1 MQLRYFPVADDLRD
15 YFGAYYI
22 FECEPPVYQPICAEL
37 GNLRFIL
44 SGDSKMHWPDGRST
58 DFPKASITGP
68 TMSAFA
74 LEALGNSRAF
84 GVGILPFGWDALF
97 GFSAE
102 RLLDRMD
109 DLESYLGQ
117 EARDFHDQLR
127 SASDEQMVAAADEFL
142 RRQVEKRKDDIK
154 RFPAPL
160 EEWLLQPDA
169 EGLDRLLE
177 MMDVSHRQID
187 RLAKYYF
194 GASPKA
200 LQRKYRALL
209 ALTRISL
216 GEAENWADA
225 GGDLYYDQS
234 HFIREFKHF
243 VGATPQD
250 FIRNRPVLL
259 AKSIELRAR
268 AMHKKPNTEQ

>member
-1 MQLRYFPVADDLRD
+1 MKLKYYPVADDLKD
-15 YFGAYYI
+15 YFGTYYV
-22 FECEPPVYQPICAEL
+22 FECDEPVYQPICAEL
-37 GNLRFIL
+37 GNIRFVT
-44 SGDSKMHWPDGRST
+44 SGDARLHWPDGRTS
-58 DFPKASITGP
+58 DFPKSSITGP
-68 TMSAFA
+68 TMSAYA
-74 LEALGNSRAF
+74 LEARSAARAF
-84 GVGILPFGWDALF
+84 GVGVLPFGWDALF

-102 RLLDRMD
+102 KLLDRLG
-109 DLESYLGQ
+109 DLETYFGD
-117 EARDFHDQLR
+117 EARATHDR
-127 SASDEQMVAAADEFL
+127 MRDSSDEEMVAAADGFL
-142 RRQVEKRKDDIK
+142 RRQVEKRRDHIK

-169 EGLDRLLE
+169 EGLNRLLE

-216 GEAENWADA
+216 GEAENWAEA

-243 VGATPQD
+243 VGATPQE
-250 FIRNRPVLL
+250 FIRNKPVLL

-268 AMHKKPNTEQ
+268 AMHRKPKD